1 METTQ
6 RFSRKRQAI
15 YDALMASHVHP
26 SAEELYHTL
35 KPDYP
40 DLSLGTVYRNL
51 KSMVA
56 GGDVVCVANVEG
68 KDRFDA
74 HTEPHAHLV
83 CRECGAVLDL
93 PMTAS
98 LAEECARIAGESGVS
113 IEPHSLRLFG
123 LCATCKD
130 RELPD
135 PIWQSKFK

>member
-15 YDALMASHVHP
+15 YDALMQSHAHP
-26 SAEELYHTL
+26 SAEDLYHTL

-56 GGDVVCVANVEG
+56 CGDVVCVANVAG

-74 HTEPHAHLV
+74 HTQPHAHLV
-83 CRECGAVLDL
+83 CRDCGAVLDL
-93 PMTAS
+93 PMSDALAS
-98 LAEECARIAGESGVS
+98 ECARIAQDSGVA
-113 IEPHSLRLFG
+113 IDPHSLRFFG
-123 LCATCKD
+123 LCPDCKD
-130 RELPD
+130 RETPD
-135 PIWQSKFK
+135 QIWQ

>member
-1 METTQ
+1 MEAAQ

-15 YDALMASHVHP
+15 YDALMRSHTHP

-56 GGDVVCVANVEG
+56 GGDVVCVANVDG
-68 KDRFDA
+68 KDRYDA
-74 HTEPHAHLV
+74 HITPHAHLV

-93 PMTAS
+93 PVTPELSA
-98 LAEECARIAGESGVS
+98 ACDHIAKDGGVVL
-113 IEPHSLRLFG
+113 EPHSLRFFG
-123 LCATCKD
+123 LCSECKD
-130 RELPD
+130 REAPD
-135 PIWQSKFK
+135 QIWQ